1 MLSRVANA
9 VYWLS
14 RYIERAENYGRYIN
28 VNNNLALDAPH
39 IFDEEWKPILIATA
53 DDETFY
59 QYYDVASRQQVID
72 FMTYD
77 TRNPNSIFSSIS
89 NARENAR
96 TIREVLPIE
105 LWEQLNRFYLD
116 LKKLAD
122 ASDRKVDDPI
132 VFFDEIRKNCQ
143 LFWGMLDSAYT
154 RNKGFQFACLGKFV
168 ERADKTSRFL
178 DVKYFSTAS
187 EEKKHNSPQALLI
200 WAAVLK
206 SVSAFNMY
214 RQQYRNM
221 KPEHVVE
228 FLIKDRRFP
237 RSLYYSVHMA
247 EQCLYEISG
256 RRAIDGFSNP
266 AEKAIGM
273 LRNNLDFTDVSSIY
287 PKGLHKFLDDFQ
299 QENNAVA
306 EAIFATYFDIKP
318 VPEKINFQQSAQQQ

>member
-39 IFDEEWKPILIATA
+39 IFDEAWKPILIATA
-53 DDETFY
+53 DDEMFY
-59 QYYDVASRQQVID
+59 RYYDVASRGQVID

-105 LWEQLNRFYLD
+105 LWEQLNRFYLE
-116 LKKLAD
+116 LKKQAD
-122 ASDRKVDDPI
+122 ATDRQVIDPI
-132 VFFDEIRKNCQ
+132 IFFDEIRKNCQ

-178 DVKYFSTAS
+178 DVKYFSTVS
-187 EEKKHNSPQALLI
+187 EAKKYDSPQSLLI

-214 RQQYRNM
+214 RQQYRSM
-221 KPEHVVE
+221 QPEHIVE

-237 RSLYYSVHMA
+237 RSLYYSVQMA

-256 RRAIDGFSNP
+256 RRITDGFSNP

-273 LRNNLDFTDVSSIY
+273 LKNNLDYTDVSHIY
-287 PKGLHKFLDDFQ
+287 PDGLHKFLDDFQ
-299 QENNAVA
+299 QANNKVA
-306 EAIFATYFDIKP
+306 EAIFATYFDIKLI
-318 VPEKINFQQSAQQQ
+318 PEKINFRQPMQQ